1 LLNLCDIG
9 LEKLPITV
17 IIIRLKFPNLQEDDV
32 DVRNLPKD
40 LQASHKNNKTLV
52 HIFDLDIKADDAVI
66 EELINE
72 ISNYFSYFPIIIL
85 I

>member
-1 LLNLCDIG
+1 
-9 LEKLPITV
+9 
-17 IIIRLKFPNLQEDDV
+17 V

-40 LQASHKNNKTLV
+40 LQAMHKNNKTLV